1 MKLLSHTSLA
11 IHESNLLQDMSGPAQ
26 SHLCL
31 HSALNCTEITC
42 IRTILCTTSIVQ
54 FPVSDLC
61 AGLQQF
67 CSCLRITSW
76 DPLFAWAS
84 PRMGITSQKDTN
96 SDLHTLHTHTLRSPL
111 IHNPASSDLMSF
123 CSSPPQVCARASSF
137 FFLSD
142 FEKCICS
149 GNATRKPPS
158 RCNCAF
164 WMRKKMF

>member
-1 MKLLSHTSLA
+1 
-11 IHESNLLQDMSGPAQ
+11 MSGPAQ
-26 SHLCL
+26 PHLCL
-31 HSALNCTEITC
+31 HSALNCTELIC

-61 AGLQQF
+61 AGPQQF
-67 CSCLRITSW
+67 CSCLPITSRGQPK
-76 DPLFAWAS
+76 DGYHGTKGHELGFAYTTLPLAVL
-84 PRMGITSQKDTN
+84 P
-96 SDLHTLHTHTLRSPL
+96 LRAH
-111 IHNPASSDLMSF
+111 HNPASSDLMSF
-123 CSSPPQVCARASSF
+123 CASPPQVCARASFFF

-164 WMRKKMF
+164 WMRKKKF